1 MATKGASDRGQ
12 RKAEIYSLPKK
23 SVDQTRRN
31 KPSKY
36 GVHPYIV
43 GTHAAKNLILKV
55 RLPIVEGKRQRMHA
69 YKLVRADYWDQLTSE
84 VEEPSERRGE
94 MVWTVLQGRR
104 NEALDCEVLALHAA
118 RSLRL
123 HTLQEHVW
131 VSIETQFRQAT
142 LFAAPAEQAPPRLD
156 EEGAAPQ
163 EKTTTQEPEAVR

>member
-1 MATKGASDRGQ
+1 
-12 RKAEIYSLPKK
+12 
-23 SVDQTRRN
+23 
-31 KPSKY
+31 
-36 GVHPYIV
+36 
-43 GTHAAKNLILKV
+43 
-55 RLPIVEGKRQRMHA
+55 MHA
-69 YKLVRADYWDQLTSE
+69 DKLVRADYWDQLTSE

-142 LFAAPAEQAPPRLD
+142 LFAAPAEQRSAEHPSELQSLMRISYAVFCLQKKHNTQTRPRK
-156 EEGAAPQ
+156 Q
-163 EKTTTQEPEAVR
+163 HT

>member
-1 MATKGASDRGQ
+1 
-12 RKAEIYSLPKK
+12 
-23 SVDQTRRN
+23 
-31 KPSKY
+31 
-36 GVHPYIV
+36 
-43 GTHAAKNLILKV
+43 
-55 RLPIVEGKRQRMHA
+55 MHA
-69 YKLVRADYWDQLTSE
+69 DKLVRADYWDQLTSE

-163 EKTTTQEPEAVR
+163 EKTTTQEPEAVPTKPTPVAVPADPAQTGTATLRERGCQYV